1 MLGGGSSGDCI
12 CIPLY
17 PKLVSL
23 SCCMAERLT
32 MPVKYIEAVEDHDG
46 WNVARAT
53 SGRR

>member
-17 PKLVSL
+17 LKSVSL
-23 SCCMAERLT
+23 SFCITERLT
-32 MPVKYIEAVEDHDG
+32 MPVEYIEAVEDHDG